1 MELRV
6 LRYFLTLA
14 REENISRAAEALYIT
29 QPTLSRQLAELEE
42 ELGVKLFERGKRR
55 ITLTEDGILL
65 RRRAEEMAEL
75 EEKVEREFRSRG
87 ENLAGIVSIGAAETC
102 AFDLIAA
109 AVDGFR
115 KKYPEVAF
123 EIYSETADRTKER
136 IDGGMLDLGLLIE
149 PGNIEKYDFLRL
161 GITDRCGVVMR
172 ADAPLAQKEY
182 VTVDDLAGLPVVVN
196 LRAEVRRFYR
206 RQMGEAYDRLNVV
219 ASCNL
224 VGNASYFAAR
234 GLAYAFT
241 VEGSVSQYG
250 GEKLCFRPFYPEIRQ
265 ETYLVWKK
273 YQPASRAVK
282 AFIEHVTMLLP
293 YKEA

>member
-55 ITLTEDGILL
+55 ITLTEDGLLL

-75 EEKVEREFRSRG
+75 EEKMECEFRSRG
-87 ENLAGIVSIGAAETC
+87 ENLAGVVSIGAAEVR
-102 AFDLIAA
+102 ASGLLASAI
-109 AVDGFR
+109 DGFR

-123 EIYSETADRTKER
+123 ELYSETADRTKER
-136 IDGGMLDLGLLIE
+136 LDRGVLDLGLLVE
-149 PGNIEKYDFLRL
+149 PGDIEKYDFLRL
-161 GITDRCGVVMR
+161 GITDRCGVMMR
-172 ADAPLAQKEY
+172 ADSPLARREY
-182 VTVDDLAGLPVVVN
+182 VTLDDIRDVPVVVN

-206 RQMGEAYDRLNVV
+206 QALGDGYEKLNVL
-219 ASCNL
+219 ASVDLN
-224 VGNASYFAAR
+224 GNAAYFVKQ
-234 GLAYAFT
+234 GLAYGVT
-241 VEGSVSQYG
+241 LEGAMAQYG
-250 GEKLCFRPFYPEIRQ
+250 EEKLCFRPFYPEIRQ